1 MNPAPTALPGPSSSS
16 TRTSSEV
23 ITRSSSSKS
32 LSPADFKSPSYPQY
46 VKSPSLG
53 TWSPKGGQA
62 IPKTTGNSPSANSK
76 RRSSRPQTPR
86 LPSSSSSSSSP
97 SASRISN
104 HHHSAMNPPATPLAA
119 HSTPSV
125 PSALSPA
132 SKAPTTSSVSTER
145 HSKSSSPPKRPRYS
159 DPSVKYLPSLYQ
171 HCPTQ
176 DLVYLISDMLLEL
189 VGLNDKIPLSGAG
202 LTRFHSRAPPTISIP
217 DYLSRL
223 AHHASLQP
231 SILLSMVYYIDILST
246 HYPPFVVS
254 SLTVHR
260 FLITAAT
267 VATKGL
273 CDSFLTN
280 GFYAKVG
287 GVSLM
292 ELNLLELEFLVRVG
306 WRIVPKGEVLDE
318 YYRSLVGR
326 CQSKYAISAITIG
339 DDQEASNTPPRPS
352 SSSTMSELRQDAPS
366 SAGEGSEAGR

>member
-16 TRTSSEV
+16 TTTSSAT

-46 VKSPSLG
+46 VESPSLG
-53 TWSPKGGQA
+53 AWSPKGGQP
-62 IPKTTGNSPSANSK
+62 IPKTTGNSPSTNSK

-86 LPSSSSSSSSP
+86 PPSSSSSP
-97 SASRISN
+97 SASRISS
-104 HHHSAMNPPATPLAA
+104 HRSAMNPPATPVAA
-119 HSTPSV
+119 HSTPSSS
-125 PSALSPA
+125 SALSPA
-132 SKAPTTSSVSTER
+132 SKAPTTPSTSTER
-145 HSKSSSPPKRPRYS
+145 HSKSSSPPKRARHS
-159 DPSVKYLPSLYQ
+159 DPLVNYLPSLYQ

-223 AHHASLQP
+223 ALHASLQP

-326 CQSKYAISAITIG
+326 CQSRYAISVTTVG
-339 DDQEASNTPPRPS
+339 GHEESDTPPGPS
-352 SSSTMSELRQDAPS
+352 SSSTASEPRQDAS
-366 SAGEGSEAGR
+366 SSVGEGGEAGR